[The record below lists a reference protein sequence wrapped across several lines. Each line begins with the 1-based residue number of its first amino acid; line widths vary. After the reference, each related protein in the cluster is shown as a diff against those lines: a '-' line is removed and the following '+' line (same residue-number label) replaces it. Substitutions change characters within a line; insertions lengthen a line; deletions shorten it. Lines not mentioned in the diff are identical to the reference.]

1 MRVLIDTTYAG
12 RGHSGTGVYLDRIVP
27 ALRDAGVDVVT
38 VANADRRPPAGGGL
52 GSLSNLRDD
61 RRWAARELPR
71 LVREHDADVLHHPLP
86 DRSRGAGV
94 AQVVTVHDV
103 AVATLPDAFTL
114 PFRLY
119 ARAVQRPAARAADA
133 VVAPSQTTA
142 AEAVRAWGLDEQAI
156 VVALH
161 GPGQELPEVERAP
174 DPAYVLYLGD
184 DEPRKNLELL
194 RAAHAQWHRDHP
206 STALPLVLA
215 GRGHSPGPDIL
226 VHESPTPRR
235 VAELHANALALVH
248 PSRHEGF
255 GLTVLEAMAAGT
267 PVIAA
272 SSPAIEEVLGPDGF
286 TVGTDDVAMLA
297 ALMAELQENPGLRK
311 DFSDRARARALT
323 FTWAAAAQ
331 AHVEAYTLALARHE
345 AAARGSKP

>member
-38 VANADRRPPAGGGL
+38 VANEDRRRPAGGGL
-52 GSLSNLRDD
+52 GSLRNLRDD
-61 RRWAARELPR
+61 RRWAARDLPR
-71 LVREHDADVLHHPLP
+71 LVREHGADVLHHPLP
-86 DRSRGAGV
+86 DRSRDAGV

-103 AVATLPDAFTL
+103 AVATLPEAFAL
-114 PFRLY
+114 PFRVY

-161 GPGQELPEVERAP
+161 GPGQELPDVERAAEP
-174 DPAYVLYLGD
+174 SHVLYLGD
-184 DEPRKNLELL
+184 DEPRKNVELL
-194 RAAHAQWHRDHP
+194 RAAHARWHREHP
-206 STALPLVLA
+206 ETALPLVLA
-215 GRGHSPGPDIL
+215 GSGHAAGPNIL
-226 VHESPTPRR
+226 VDESPAPLR

-248 PSRHEGF
+248 PARHEGF

-286 TVGTDDVAMLA
+286 TVGPDDVAMLA
-297 ALMAELQENPGLRK
+297 AVMAELQANPGLRA
-311 DFSDRARARALT
+311 DFSARAKTRALA

-331 AHVEAYTLALARHE
+331 AHVEAYTLALARHD
-345 AAARGSKP
+345 AAAQGFKP